1 MFRVGKYISLVAV
14 IVFISVSLQ
23 AQVRV
28 APNKYWVAFK
38 DKANSSYSIEKP
50 EEFLSERAIQRRE
63 KYDIPINGLDIP
75 VNENYIDS
83 LLEHGLEV
91 FYSSKW
97 LNGVLVYTT
106 DTNLIKEVSK
116 FDFVIDFE
124 LKKDII
130 VKVEKELELP
140 SEPIYKFAQL
150 QGLTENVY
158 DYGYGQN
165 QIDMLNGVKLH
176 NEGFDGKNILM
187 AILDAGFY
195 RVNQL
200 SAFDSIWQNGQIKG
214 VRDFVDIDTMVWDAD
229 SHGMKVLSTIAS
241 NLPGQFVGTA
251 PKADFF
257 LIRTEDAASENI
269 IEEFNWV
276 AGAELADSIGADIVH
291 SSLGY
296 SNFDDTTL
304 SHTYADMNGDIAPS
318 TIGADIAA
326 SKGMLVVVSAGNE
339 GNDAWQYITAPGD
352 ADSVLTV
359 GATDRY
365 GDYAFFSSVGPT
377 VDGRVKP
384 NVTAQ
389 GLSATVIAINGDIS
403 TSSGTSFSGPII
415 AGMAASLWQARP
427 ELNNMALIKA
437 MENNASQSVAPDSLL
452 GYGLPDFY
460 MAWMYPTAIETVDI
474 ENQIQIYPNPFNE
487 SFEINISTRSERK
500 NVSIQVYDL
509 NGSKIIEKK
518 LTVMN
523 KTTVDFSGL
532 NAIPAG
538 MYFVKLKVG
547 ENIYKLKML
556 KQ

>member
-1 MFRVGKYISLVAV
+1 
-14 IVFISVSLQ
+14 
-23 AQVRV
+23 
-28 APNKYWVAFK
+28 
-38 DKANSSYSIEKP
+38 
-50 EEFLSERAIQRRE
+50 
-63 KYDIPINGLDIP
+63 
-75 VNENYIDS
+75 
-83 LLEHGLEV
+83 
-91 FYSSKW
+91 
-97 LNGVLVYTT
+97 
-106 DTNLIKEVSK
+106 
-116 FDFVIDFE
+116 
-124 LKKDII
+124 
-130 VKVEKELELP
+130 
-140 SEPIYKFAQL
+140 
-150 QGLTENVY
+150 
-158 DYGYGQN
+158 
-165 QIDMLNGVKLH
+165 
-176 NEGFDGKNILM
+176 
-187 AILDAGFY
+187 
-195 RVNQL
+195 
-200 SAFDSIWQNGQIKG
+200 
-214 VRDFVDIDTMVWDAD
+214 D